1 MTLYIWLIFIY
12 EVFGNLQTEFARR
25 AMTRPV
31 YALSALERKLWKG
44 NSIISLAS
52 LLFLFAVRINGVA
65 FLVFLGFK
73 TVWWHPI
80 AIWVGCLV
88 CTSVAASMFNGRTGL
103 AIPGMLGFVILP
115 IIAVT
120 LWCAI

>member
-25 AMTRPV
+25 AMSQPV
-31 YALSALERKLWKG
+31 YALSALERKLWKD

-52 LLFLFAVRINGVA
+52 LVFLFSVRMNGIA
-65 FLVFLGFK
+65 FLVYLGFK

-80 AIWVGCLV
+80 VIWVGCLV
-88 CTSVAASMFNGRTGL
+88 GTGVAASMFNGRTGL
-103 AIPGMLGFVILP
+103 AIPGMLGFVVLP
-115 IIAVT
+115 IIAVS
-120 LWCAI
+120 LWFTI